1 MKVSLG
7 KWLPLTIWTL
17 LLWTSRIKNILQ
29 NSDLTYIAVAIRVL
43 VALMFL
49 LLALLTV
56 RSSLRKK
63 ENQSWLIALCVWSL
77 VYWPV
82 RGGLILIDSQYSPGF
97 KAVHTALMIVT
108 LGLVAIALPYKK
120 LAQIRGKF

>member
-7 KWLPLTIWTL
+7 KWLPLAVWTL
-17 LLWTSRIKNILQ
+17 ILWASRIKNILQ
-29 NSDLTYIAVAIRVL
+29 NSDLTYTAVVVRVL
-43 VALMFL
+43 VALIFL

-63 ENQSWLIALCVWSL
+63 ENQVWLVALCLWSL

-82 RGGLILIDSQYSPGF
+82 RGGLILIDSQYSYGF
-97 KAVHTALMIVT
+97 KAVHTTLMIVT
-108 LGLVAIALPYKK
+108 LGLVTVAFPSKR
-120 LAQIRGKF
+120 LAQVRSKF

>member
-7 KWLPLTIWTL
+7 KWLPLAIWTL

-29 NSDLTYIAVAIRVL
+29 NSDLTYVAVSVRVL
-43 VALMFL
+43 VALIFL
-49 LLALLTV
+49 VLALLTV

-63 ENQSWLIALCVWSL
+63 ENQVWLTTLCLWSL

-82 RGGLILIDSQYSPGF
+82 RGGLILIDSQYSIGF
-97 KAVHTALMIVT
+97 KTVHTALMTIT
-108 LGLVAIALPYKK
+108 LGLVAVALPSKN
-120 LAQIRGKF
+120 LAQIRSKF

>member
-7 KWLPLTIWTL
+7 KWLPLAIWTL

-29 NSDLTYIAVAIRVL
+29 NSDLTYVAVSVRVL
-43 VALMFL
+43 VALIFL
-49 LLALLTV
+49 VLALLTV

-63 ENQSWLIALCVWSL
+63 ENQVWLTTLCLWSL

-82 RGGLILIDSQYSPGF
+82 RGGLILIDSQSSIGF
-97 KAVHTALMIVT
+97 KTVHTALMTIT
-108 LGLVAIALPYKK
+108 LGLVAVALPSKN
-120 LAQIRGKF
+120 LAQIRSKF

>member
-1 MKVSLG
+1 
-7 KWLPLTIWTL
+7 
-17 LLWTSRIKNILQ
+17 
-29 NSDLTYIAVAIRVL
+29 